1 MAYETNMYSCHR
13 CFFQYPI
20 PAPPRSRSPPHA
32 ARRDR
37 TRTRPYPRTIYPNT
51 CPNMRPVPRPVGASR
66 AATQR
71 RGLTGTANPATG
83 ARKRAHRHR
92 PGAARRRRGGRTEA
106 RAAAGPQPSQWAGA
120 GGERTYEPSI
130 MDGRSGERTE
140 SERKRTALAPA
151 SAQPRRAG
159 STTDN
164 AQFDVRRT
172 DKLDR
177 TPRDT
182 SRP

>member
-1 MAYETNMYSCHR
+1 MSSL
-13 CFFQYPI
+13 FFSVSDPGR
-20 PAPPRSRSPPHA
+20 PRSRSP
-32 ARRDR
+32 RRA
-37 TRTRPYPRTIYPNT
+37 TRPDAYPT
-51 CPNMRPVPRPVGASR
+51 VPAYDIPKHMPKHASR
-66 AATQR
+66 PASGRRKPSRNATARPNGNGQP
-71 RGLTGTANPATG
+71 PATG

-151 SAQPRRAG
+151 SARSRAEPE
-159 STTDN
+159 
-164 AQFDVRRT
+164 VRRT
-172 DKLDR
+172 TLNSTYDER
-177 TPRDT
+177 TN
-182 SRP
+182 